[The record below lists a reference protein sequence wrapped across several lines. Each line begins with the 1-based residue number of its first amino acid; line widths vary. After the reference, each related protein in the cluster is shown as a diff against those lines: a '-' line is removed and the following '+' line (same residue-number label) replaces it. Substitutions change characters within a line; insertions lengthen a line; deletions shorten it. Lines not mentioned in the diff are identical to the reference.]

1 MKKRN
6 KKVFALL
13 LAGTMMLG
21 LAACGSAGTTEGSA
35 VGSTEESGTK
45 ESGGKE
51 STQSG
56 TEETAN
62 TGGGTVRIS
71 EEEITL
77 TVGGLKPSGLED
89 VNNLAALEE
98 YRNRLGIN
106 LEANFTETDWPTQR
120 TLMFAGNELPD
131 MLFNAGMSISD
142 VNNYGSQGYL
152 LDFNAYRDIMPNMV
166 ATFEQYPELEAF
178 LTTEDGHIYGMTQL
192 RSDMTDRLMRTFV
205 NRNWLENLDMEAPTT
220 LDELYDVLVAF
231 KEQDANGNGDTED
244 EIPFLWDLGGYQGG
258 ERTILDAFGIYPAG
272 WGGFTYILQADENDQ
287 VQLANIS
294 DNYKEFLKFMRK
306 LYEEELI
313 EQEAFTLE
321 GDVATARAKEDRY
334 GFFGCGSAPFV
345 LTQTDISSD
354 KNWIGVAGLES
365 EYNPDKGVSII
376 SPVVNNIGLVA
387 SADTEYPEEIA
398 KFVDYFFSE
407 EGMFAG
413 AIGYEGQGWDWNENE
428 ALGVKVPKWRV
439 PEGYASAEEYRY
451 KGSVFNNCLNLH
463 ESNLDRVALFEVPV
477 ETLQKD
483 EVMTEFGWAAL
494 VAAAYRSEGIT
505 DKAAYPIVAYTN
517 EENDRRSTLVTD
529 VANYVAQMRA
539 EFITGQTDIDAGWDT
554 YIKTVNQMGMEQLLE
569 IEQAAYDRYQAV
581 GAK

>member
-1 MKKRN
+1 MKNRN
-6 KKVFALL
+6 NRVFALL

-21 LAACGSAGTTEGSA
+21 LAACGSAGSTEGTA
-35 VGSTEESGTK
+35 VGSTVENEGTK
-45 ESGGKE
+45 ESDG
-51 STQSG
+51 STTSG

-62 TGGGTVRIS
+62 TGGSVRIS

-131 MLFNAGMSISD
+131 MLFNASMSVSD

-166 ATFEQYPELEAF
+166 AAFEQFPELEAF

-205 NRNWLENLDMEAPTT
+205 NRNWLANLDMEAPAT

-231 KEQDANGNGDTED
+231 KEQDANGNGDTTD

-272 WGGFTYILQADENDQ
+272 WGGFTYILQADENNQ

-306 LYEEELI
+306 LYEEGLM
-313 EQEAFTLE
+313 EQEAFTLA

-376 SPVVNNIGLVA
+376 SPVVNNIALVA

-398 KFVDYFFSE
+398 RFVDYFFSE

-451 KGSVFNNCLNLH
+451 KGSVFNNCLNMH

-529 VANYVAQMRA
+529 VANYIAQMRA
-539 EFITGQTDIDAGWDT
+539 EFITGQTDIDAGWET
-554 YIKTVNQMGMEQLLE
+554 YVNTVNQMGMSQLLE
-569 IEQAAYDRYQAV
+569 IEQAAYDRYLAV

>member
-1 MKKRN
+1 MKNRN
-6 KKVFALL
+6 NRVFALL

-21 LAACGSAGTTEGSA
+21 LAACGSTGTTDGSA
-35 VGSTEESGTK
+35 VSSTTEAGKTADGTK
-45 ESGGKE
+45 EDTTE
-51 STQSG
+51 SSTG
-56 TEETAN
+56 ETAN
-62 TGGGTVRIS
+62 AGGTVRIS

-77 TVGGLKPSGLED
+77 TVGGQKPSGLED
-89 VNNLAALEE
+89 VNNLAAITE

-106 LEANFTETDWPTQR
+106 LDPTFTETDWATQR

-131 MLFNAGMSISD
+131 LLINAGMSVSD
-142 VNNYGSQGYL
+142 TNNYGSQGYL
-152 LDFNAYRDIMPNMV
+152 LDFNEYRDVMPNMV
-166 ATFEQYPELEAF
+166 ATFEKYPELEAF
-178 LTTEDGHIYGMTQL
+178 ITTEDGHIYGMTQL
-192 RSDMTDRLMRTFV
+192 RSDMTDRLMRTFI
-205 NRNWLENLDMEAPTT
+205 NRNWLENLGLEVPTT

-231 KEQDANGNGDTED
+231 KEQDANGNGDATD

-287 VQLANIS
+287 VQLANVS

-306 LYEEELI
+306 LYEEGLM
-313 EQEAFTLE
+313 EQEAFTLA

-365 EYNPDKGVSII
+365 AFNPDKSVSII
-376 SPVVNNIGLVA
+376 SPVVNNIALVA

-483 EVMTEFGWAAL
+483 EVLTEFGWAAL

-517 EENDRRSTLVTD
+517 EENDSRSTLVTD
-529 VANYVAQMRA
+529 VSNYIAQMRA

-554 YIKTVNQMGMEQLLE
+554 YVDTVNQMGMDRLLE
-569 IEQAAYDRYQAV
+569 IEQAAYDRYLAV
-581 GAK
+581 GAN

>member
-1 MKKRN
+1 MKNRN
-6 KKVFALL
+6 NRVFALL

-21 LAACGSAGTTEGSA
+21 LAACGSAGSTEGTA
-35 VGSTEESGTK
+35 VGSTVENEGTK
-45 ESGGKE
+45 ESDG
-51 STQSG
+51 STTSG

-62 TGGGTVRIS
+62 TGGSVRIS

-131 MLFNAGMSISD
+131 MLFNASMSVSD

-166 ATFEQYPELEAF
+166 AAFEQFPELEAF

-205 NRNWLENLDMEAPTT
+205 NRNWLANLGMEAPTT

-231 KEQDANGNGDTED
+231 KEQDANGNGDTTD

-272 WGGFTYILQADENDQ
+272 WGGFTYILQADENNQ

-306 LYEEELI
+306 LYEEGLM
-313 EQEAFTLE
+313 EQEAFTLA
-321 GDVATARAKEDRY
+321 GDVATARAREDRY

-376 SPVVNNIGLVA
+376 SPVVNNIALVA

-398 KFVDYFFSE
+398 RFVDYFFSE

-451 KGSVFNNCLNLH
+451 KGSVFNNCLNMH

-529 VANYVAQMRA
+529 VANYIAQMRA
-539 EFITGQTDIDAGWDT
+539 EFITGQTDIDAGWET
-554 YIKTVNQMGMEQLLE
+554 YVNTVNQMGMSQLLE
-569 IEQAAYDRYQAV
+569 IEQAAYDRYLAV